1 MLIEKIKKED
11 IDLHA
16 KGLDYY
22 IIYYFDRLIYGKGDP
37 EPHIYVENIYEAFLF
52 DEKKCLHIYREDGVQ
67 GIMYTD
73 EENDEILFEEQIAK
87 KTFKSLKS
95 IVVKKYINFDED
107 EQAYIERVL
116 PSKLIFNEEAS

>member
-1 MLIEKIKKED
+1 MLIEKIKKEN

-22 IIYYFDRLIYGKGDP
+22 IIYYFDRLEYGKGDL
-37 EPHIYVENIYEAFLF
+37 EPQIDMENIYEAFLF
-52 DEKKCLHIYREDGVQ
+52 DEKKCLHIYREDGIQ
-67 GIMYTD
+67 GIMYID

-87 KTFKSLKS
+87 KAFKSLKK
-95 IVVKKYINFDED
+95 IIVKKYIKYDED

-116 PSKLIFNEEAS
+116 PSKLILSEEAS